1 MKKLAKL
8 GFAALAL
15 CAMGAQ
21 AETAVGTLE
30 NVTGAVSIGGKGLVT
45 KATNGMALVN
55 GSTVLVSS
63 KGKATVVLA
72 NGCAIALQ
80 GSQHLT
86 VNAALPCEQSI
97 ASIKHLAKPV
107 QLAQALL
114 EVPPAGSSTVT
125 GAGVAPGAAGGL
137 TAAGGLGTGAALAGF
152 GVLAG
157 ILTLDAATN
166 DKTSG
171 S

>member
-8 GFAALAL
+8 GFAALAF

-86 VNAALPCEQSI
+86 VNPALSCEQSI
-97 ASIKHLAKPV
+97 ASIKHLAAPV
-107 QLAQALL
+107 QLAQAGLN
-114 EVPPAGSSTVT
+114 VSPVTGSVG
-125 GAGVAPGAAGGL
+125 GAGVAPATGL
-137 TAAGGLGTGAALAGF
+137 AAGGLGAGAALTGF

-157 ILTLDAATN
+157 ALTINAAVN